1 MGLLSFIGFGLPE
14 TSGTFP
20 LNVLH
25 FAVPMFPV
33 ERAFYTLVCR
43 IALDTVRRVMD
54 LTSLHYRSESSAE
67 PCRHSRSRFFPPS
80 GCRPACGSVQ
90 AKAHSFRVIAA
101 LSGVTG
107 KCGGSSTAAFR
118 PPRGVTPHRI
128 PERTALSLVAARPGS
143 DGSAR
148 SLLAWIY
155 CGKD

>member
-67 PCRHSRSRFFPPS
+67 PWNPVDTLGAAFFL
-80 GCRPACGSVQ
+80 PAVAVQ
-90 AKAHSFRVIAA
+90 LAA
-101 LSGVTG
+101 LF
-107 KCGGSSTAAFR
+107 KPKHTA
-118 PPRGVTPHRI
+118 
-128 PERTALSLVAARPGS
+128 
-143 DGSAR
+143 SA
-148 SLLAWIY
+148 
-155 CGKD
+155 